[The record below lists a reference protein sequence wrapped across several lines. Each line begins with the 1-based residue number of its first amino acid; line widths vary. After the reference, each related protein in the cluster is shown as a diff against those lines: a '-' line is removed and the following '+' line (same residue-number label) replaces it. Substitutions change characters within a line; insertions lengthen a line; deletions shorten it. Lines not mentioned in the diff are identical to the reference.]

1 MANFSVRVRGIREVQ
16 RTLNKMGKEGKKAIR
31 RFMREELEIIST
43 DAKRLTPVE
52 FGPLKDSGHATPVR
66 IVGGA
71 LVGSVVFGG
80 AAASYAP
87 FVHERLELH
96 HDVGQAKF
104 LTTAVQ
110 RRVRGMGTRLARE
123 LAKEMKKAEP

>member
-1 MANFSVRVRGIREVQ
+1 MANVSVRVRGVREVQ
-16 RTLNKMGKEGKKAIR
+16 RTLQKMGKEGKKGIR
-31 RFMREELEIIST
+31 RFMREEMEMIST
-43 DAKRLTPVE
+43 DAKKLTPVE
-52 FGPLKDSGHATPVR
+52 HGPLKASGHATSVR

-87 FVHERLELH
+87 YVHERLDVH
-96 HDVGQAKF
+96 HPVGQAKF

-123 LAKEMKKAEP
+123 MAKQMKKAEP